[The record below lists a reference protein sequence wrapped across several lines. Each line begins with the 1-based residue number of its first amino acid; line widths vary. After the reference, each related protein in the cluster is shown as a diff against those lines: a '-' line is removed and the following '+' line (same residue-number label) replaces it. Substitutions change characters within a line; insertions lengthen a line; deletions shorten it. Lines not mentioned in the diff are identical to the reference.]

1 MNKLWEQY
9 IENINSKVENL
20 DKEKKEI
27 YKSYMQRNTD
37 IEERIMRMWKELRL
51 FELTPNDYHMFALY
65 TIREDILDKLS

>member
-1 MNKLWEQY
+1 
-9 IENINSKVENL
+9 
-20 DKEKKEI
+20 
-27 YKSYMQRNTD
+27 MQRNTD